1 MGKFT
6 NTKRHSLSKKLCCS
20 HSRGSEAQGVWGTPP
35 TSWYSATRTSPR
47 ASSGGGLDGG
57 ARESTPL
64 SNPRARRDL
73 GCQEKNSLSCFPL
86 LCAGPKPAPAQPT
99 LGAVERTKTPIVP
112 RTRSISGSNPW
123 FRLQIPTTEVG
134 AQPESGFTKS
144 ALASANISAAPTH
157 WPASSAWAPPFL

>member
-6 NTKRHSLSKKLCCS
+6 NTKCHSLSKKLCCS
-20 HSRGSEAQGVWGTPP
+20 HIRVPRPRAWGTPP
-35 TSWYSATRTSPR
+35 TSWYPATRRSPR

-57 ARESTPL
+57 ARQSTPL
-64 SNPRARRDL
+64 SNPCARRDL

-86 LCAGPKPAPAQPT
+86 LCAGPNPAPTQPT
-99 LGAVERTKTPIVP
+99 LGAAERTKTLLVP

-134 AQPESGFTKS
+134 AQPPESGFTKS